1 MLYPYFGVT
10 LRQKAVFRSC
20 LNLATLYLNLRHIQR
35 HSVSLDSGIYA
46 PVFANKGRESHDYG
60 GQGRLDVLVGVVDQL
75 LNAGEE
81 LRHDGVRPVVLTQGL
96 AECCHNTQHG
106 GERERERE
114 RERLYT
120 SEGERGPIYYTETY
134 IRTCMSNRYH
144 KPIVRRPPV
153 ICGHTC

>member
-114 RERLYT
+114 RERDCTQVKGSEVLYIILKHT
-120 SEGERGPIYYTETY
+120 YVHVCPIGTINPLSED
-134 IRTCMSNRYH
+134 H
-144 KPIVRRPPV
+144 Q
-153 ICGHTC
+153 